1 MPVSTGWGGVWQG
14 WGMTD
19 FAEKYGPWGVV
30 TGAGAGVGLAYTEEL
45 ISRGV
50 GVVMVDISPAV
61 VDVAAGLG
69 GETRTV
75 IADVSDPGWVD
86 VLTDQTAGLEI
97 GIAIANAGVSY
108 VRPFLDMDAEMRRKT
123 LDINC
128 RATVDLAAWALPAM
142 AERGRGGFVATSSGS
157 ALSGTACVGLYSAT
171 KAFSV
176 NLIEAIGW
184 ELKDALESTPWPSSR
199 PAWTPQPSVPAVP
212 DYERMGAPPVD
223 PRTVVAPALD
233 ALGEGGRWL
242 GDDGLKFVASV
253 ERSDRVEMMCGATAA
268 MYHLFE
274 D

>member
-1 MPVSTGWGGVWQG
+1 
-14 WGMTD
+14 MTD

-45 ISRGV
+45 IARGV
-50 GVVMVDISPAV
+50 GVVMVDISPGV

-69 GETRTV
+69 GETLTV
-75 IADVSDPGWVD
+75 IADVSDPAWVD
-86 VLTDQTAGLEI
+86 VLTEQTAGLEI

-108 VRPFLDMDAEMRRKT
+108 VLPFLDMDAEMRRKT

-176 NLIEAIGW
+176 NLVEAIGW
-184 ELKDALESTPWPSSR
+184 ELKDAGVDTLAIVAPSMDTPAFRSSG
-199 PAWTPQPSVPAVP
+199 P

-253 ERSDRVEMMCGATAA
+253 ERSDRVEMMCGATAN

>member
-1 MPVSTGWGGVWQG
+1 MTG
-14 WGMTD
+14 

-50 GVVMVDISPAV
+50 GVVMVDISPGV
-61 VDVAAGLG
+61 VETAAGLG
-69 GETRTV
+69 GRTRTV
-75 IADVSDPGWVD
+75 ITDVSDPGWID
-86 VLTDQTAGLEI
+86 VLTEQTAGLEI
-97 GIAIANAGVSY
+97 GIAVANAGVSY

-123 LDINC
+123 LDVNC
-128 RATVDLAAWALPAM
+128 RATVDLASWALPAM
-142 AERGRGGFVATSSGS
+142 AERGRGGFVVTSSGS
-157 ALSGTACVGLYSAT
+157 ALAGTACVGLYSAT
-171 KAFSV
+171 KAFSI

-184 ELKDALESTPWPSSR
+184 ELKDSGVDTLAIVAPSMDTPALRSSN
-199 PAWTPQPSVPAVP
+199 P
-212 DYERMGAPPVD
+212 DHERMGGPPVD

-242 GDDGLKFVASV
+242 GDDGLKFAATV
-253 ERSDRVEMMCGATAA
+253 ERSDRVDMMCSATAA